1 MSVPLNNVRIIEMG
15 GLGPAPY
22 GVMLLADLGA
32 NVIRVDKLPGS
43 GHDELANLMSGVWRG
58 RTSIAA
64 DVKSV
69 EGVKIVRELAAD
81 ADVFIDPFRPGVMER
96 LGLGPEILTEI
107 NPRLIYARMTGY
119 GQSGP
124 MAPRA
129 GHDINFVALV
139 GVLHTLGRAD
149 TPPPPPVGYIGDF
162 GGGGTFLAIGI
173 LAALIERGVSG
184 KGQVL
189 DVAVIDGVASL
200 SAYNHGLLEHGEW
213 SLERESN
220 LSDGG
225 CPFYECYETADGKY
239 VAVGALE
246 PQFFAN
252 VLLVLGM
259 DAQSWP
265 QYERE
270 LWPQMRVE
278 FERIFAE
285 QTRDEWTA
293 AFTGID
299 CCVTPVLRLD
309 EARHDPHNAEGGVF
323 VGQGVS
329 WRPRAVPRFSR
340 TDPQVGIDVTMPG
353 ANSEA
358 VLRDLGYDEAAVEKL
373 REKGVINSF
382 PKYGTLDT
390 VFS

>member
-1 MSVPLNNVRIIEMG
+1 
-15 GLGPAPY
+15 
-22 GVMLLADLGA
+22 MLLADLGA

-43 GHDELANLMSGVWRG
+43 GHDELSNLMSGVWRG
-58 RTSIAA
+58 RTSISA
-64 DVKSV
+64 DLKSP
-69 EGVKIVRELAAD
+69 EGVEIVHQLAAN

-96 LGLGPEILTEI
+96 LGLGPEILMEI

-129 GHDINFVALV
+129 GHDINFVALA

-149 TPPPPPVGYIGDF
+149 SPPPPPIGYIGDF
-162 GGGGTFLAIGI
+162 GGGGTFLAIGV
-173 LAALIERGVSG
+173 LAALLERGISG

-213 SLERESN
+213 SHERASN

-259 DAQSWP
+259 DAESWP

-270 LWPQMRVE
+270 SWPQMRAE
-278 FERIFAE
+278 FERIFLE
-285 QTRDEWTA
+285 RTRDEWTA
-293 AFTGID
+293 AFAGID
-299 CCVTPVLRLD
+299 SCVTPVLRLD
-309 EARHDPHNAEGGVF
+309 EAPQDPHNVERGVF
-323 VGQGVS
+323 VGNSTS

-340 TDPQVGIDVTMPG
+340 TDPQVGIDATLPG
-353 ANSEA
+353 AHTEA
-358 VLRDLGYDEAAVEKL
+358 ILRDLGYNEESVAKL
-373 REKGVINSF
+373 REKGVVNSL
-382 PKYGTLDT
+382 Y
-390 VFS
+390 